1 MTSISLNA
9 LVKLTENAAP
19 REANLRSLEWAVI
32 TQIDGKKTV
41 ADIAETLSLNSA
53 ELDEIFSRLIEENLV
68 EIVGILENRSYITE
82 NFFKDVEYSLLLN
95 VGPVAKVL
103 LDDLL
108 TEMNADR
115 RKFPKNLLPLLI
127 EQLSFEISDPAK
139 RFLFMK
145 EMLKRLEVEA

>member
-115 RKFPKNLLPLLI
+115 RKFPQNLLPLLI